1 MKKCILILFLVCI
14 VILTGCADGVA
25 KLSDNSNITST
36 HFEEDLNSTSE
47 VSSKEIEAIK
57 TETSSSQNASSDIV
71 ITEVV
76 EYTEPEPE
84 WLGHL
89 LQYGA
94 EVDPTY
100 DTFIEWAKSGGTIW
114 RGEPVETSEYQQP
127 FIEWT
132 KQSKEVV
139 LPKFKKDGYHLHNI
153 KAIQNSKSID
163 IVFCSDEPYEKV
175 GNKYNVNIVIFP
187 KSKKEISLSI
197 EELGEKQYKN
207 DNTEEYIVD
216 TKNCPYG
223 DCYRSPDS
231 FSCWFKYKNYLVY
244 ARIYA
249 GEYAEFTPDLFDYFE
264 LETVSLE

>member
-1 MKKCILILFLVCI
+1 MKKCIAIFIVVVNILCLF
-14 VILTGCADGVA
+14 GCSSRTSNSEIINSSTKNSESIIRSNEV
-25 KLSDNSNITST
+25 SNI
-36 HFEEDLNSTSE
+36 
-47 VSSKEIEAIK
+47 
-57 TETSSSQNASSDIV
+57 ETIDSSDVV
-71 ITEVV
+71 IPEEV
-76 EYTEPEPE
+76 EHCNEPE
-84 WLGHL
+84 WLGQL

-216 TKNCPYG
+216 NKNCPYG

-244 ARIYA
+244 ARIYGG
-249 GEYAEFTPDLFDYFE
+249 GESAKFSPDLFDYFE